1 VRSVNGDF
9 GELDW
14 MPVRY
19 MHRTCRELLG
29 LYRAASVV
37 RWSRRCV
44 TA

>member
-19 MHRTCRELLG
+19 MHRNVPRADPPG
-29 LYRAASVV
+29 RAASVV
-37 RWSRRCV
+37 GRRCA